1 MQPGWNAWR
10 GGRVIALVAMFF
22 CARGL
27 AQDVGGDD
35 EPAGTQPGGVPAGYR
50 VPLANGDT
58 GIHKWVTAL
67 AADAKGIVWIG
78 TEADGL
84 WRWDRGATGDAQW
97 KLYGVKD
104 GLGDETVGA
113 IAVDKLG
120 RVWAGHLNHG
130 VSVFNGEK
138 WQNYNV
144 AAGIGRAD
152 AKAGPI
158 GERVFAIT
166 TSPLDGDVWM
176 ATSAGLNRYSLKTE
190 VWRSY
195 TRADGLPADQAY
207 ALAFDSDGRLFVGTQ
222 CDGIAIGTAADDYAS
237 WQSAKAVD
245 LLPHAP
251 TGRGLPSNQ
260 INAVLATHGT
270 GGGTVYAGT
279 ALGLA
284 KSVDHG
290 KSWAF
295 VRGADWDWKGE
306 PAATQVPWKTLADE
320 KLPAVPGLMPEDCVM
335 ALGEDAEGRV
345 WAGTRQHGYVMIS
358 PKGVMEPGVEMK
370 VARNKKTFDPPLI
383 TAILPL
389 DDETLIG
396 AYQGGLRRLPR
407 AAGSGVTTQPLTTQ
421 QSDQSAPALPNEA
434 AAPDID
440 AMKAMGDAIE
450 KVAKATTLAVFE
462 GEDWRTQGNWVA
474 RYGKQYAVL
483 CSGRGAF
490 DEYIS
495 NGSIYYHV
503 QGLMGPHHAAGDGLR
518 RWLQADA
525 DPHAL
530 WDPVAGH
537 RSETEWDDHGEMYP
551 MWNEGPDV
559 NAEVTVPAGVARVSL
574 YLVNLH
580 GQVFVPRLR
589 DYLIEVRKVP
599 GELGAQGGAPVHGP
613 LASDPPGLP
622 PGPIAMPSTASVSPA
637 WYASPVLARAR
648 VKDFYGGVYKSF
660 DVSGPGTFLLT
671 IRRNWSWNTICSGV
685 FIDRLS
691 GPTTSL
697 DKGVPLELEGP
708 AYAAPTVPEDAA
720 KKSET
725 VAAAMVL
732 IAKVDAAQGNL
743 AAAPWLWKSRVAAYR
758 AAADG
763 GAPQELLENWRWVMR
778 TWTPDDLSRF
788 DKAMAD
794 IVEFQ
799 MRTYPSLHEGGTRP
813 TGFQRVGN

>member
-1 MQPGWNAWR
+1 MRSASTALR
-10 GGRVIALVAMFF
+10 MGGMVAIATLLL
-22 CARGL
+22 CARGP
-27 AQDVGGDD
+27 AQDVGAD
-35 EPAGTQPGGVPAGYR
+35 EDEAGTQPGGVPQGYR

-58 GIHKWVTAL
+58 GIHKWVTAV
-67 AADAKGIVWIG
+67 AADANGIVWVG
-78 TEADGL
+78 TEEDGL
-84 WRWDRGATGDAQW
+84 WRWDRNATGDGQW
-97 KLYGVKD
+97 KLFRVQD
-104 GLGDETVGA
+104 GLGDESVGA
-113 IAVDKLG
+113 LAVDKLG

-138 WQNYNV
+138 WQNYNLG
-144 AAGIGRAD
+144 AGIGRAD

-176 ATSAGLNRYSLKTE
+176 ATSAGLCRYSLKTD

-195 TRADGLPADQAY
+195 TRADGLPADQASS
-207 ALAFDSDGRLFVGTQ
+207 LSFDSDGRLFIGTQ
-222 CDGIAIGTAADDYAS
+222 CDGIAIGTATDDYAS
-237 WQSAKAVD
+237 WQSVKAVE

-260 INAVLATHGT
+260 INAVLATRAGA
-270 GGGTVYAGT
+270 GGVAYAGT

-284 KSVDHG
+284 KSTDHG
-290 KSWAF
+290 KTWTF

-306 PAATQVPWKTLADE
+306 PATMQVPWKTLADE
-320 KLPAVPGLMPEDCVM
+320 KLPAVPGLLPEDCVT

-345 WAGTRQHGYVMIS
+345 WVGTRQHGYALIS
-358 PKGVMEPGVEMK
+358 PKGTIEPGVEMK

-407 AAGSGVTTQPLTTQ
+407 ATGSGVTTQPLATQ
-421 QSDQSAPALPNEA
+421 ESEKEAPALPSAA
-434 AAPDID
+434 AAPGRD
-440 AMKAMGDAIE
+440 ALKSMADAIE
-450 KVAKATTLAVFE
+450 KTAKGSTAAIYE
-462 GEDWRTQGNWVA
+462 GEDWRTQGNWVGH
-474 RYGKQYAVL
+474 YGKQYAVL

-490 DEYIS
+490 DEFIT

-503 QGLMGPHHAAGDGLR
+503 QALMGPHHAPGDGVR
-518 RWLQADA
+518 RWLQASV
-525 DPHAL
+525 DPHVL

-551 MWNEGPDV
+551 MWNDGPDV
-559 NAEVTVPAGVARVSL
+559 NAEITLPAGVARVSL

-589 DYLIEVRKVP
+589 DYLIEVRHVP
-599 GELGAQGGAPVHGP
+599 GELGAISAAPARGP
-613 LASDPPGLP
+613 LAGDPPGLP
-622 PGPIAMPSTASVSPA
+622 PGPIAMPPTASVSPA
-637 WYASPVLARAR
+637 WYALPVLARAR
-648 VKDFYGGVYKSF
+648 VKDFHGGVYKSF
-660 DVSGPGTFLLT
+660 DVIGPGTFLFT
-671 IRRNWSWNTICSGV
+671 IRRNGSWNTICSGV

-691 GPTTSL
+691 GPATSL
-697 DKGVPLELEGP
+697 DKRVPLELEGP
-708 AYAAPTVPEDAA
+708 AYAAPAVPEDAV
-720 KKSET
+720 KNSEI
-725 VAAAMVL
+725 VAAAMEL
-732 IAKVDAAQGNL
+732 MTKVDAAQGNL
-743 AAAPWLWKSRVAAYR
+743 AAAPLLWKARLAAYR
-758 AAADG
+758 AADDG
-763 GAPQELLENWRWVMR
+763 GAPPELLENWRWAMR

-799 MRTYPSLHEGGTRP
+799 MRTYPSLHEGGNRP
-813 TGFQRVGN
+813 MGFQRVGN